1 LSPLFNLQ
9 GENHWSSRPSY
20 QLQKKHTTTG
30 HKKCNKPM
38 RYAPFPFLALAIA
51 FIAIGATGQRTFI
64 YVGIVFL
71 VLAIV
76 MMRKRRNVTR
86 R

>member
-1 LSPLFNLQ
+1 
-9 GENHWSSRPSY
+9 
-20 QLQKKHTTTG
+20 
-30 HKKCNKPM
+30 M

-51 FIAIGATGQRTFI
+51 FIAIGASGQRTFI

-76 MMRKRRNVTR
+76 MLRKRRSR
-86 R
+86 H